1 MIAGFRSTSRRLPIL
16 AITALA
22 IAACGRE
29 SKSAASDTA
38 TADSANSTA
47 SSADTSST
55 VRGTVAS
62 VSDTAV
68 VVAASTGNVTV
79 KTNQPFKV
87 FARQPGKLTDVK
99 DNVFIGVTTVK
110 QSDGTEQA
118 TEIHIFPEELRGLGE
133 GSRMMNQNASGGGSG
148 SRMTNGAVSGSRMT
162 NGAVSGSRMTNGTAS
177 QSRMSNGNVTAA
189 NGSTL
194 VVQYKGG
201 SQQVTVPA
209 NTPVSEIKA
218 TTKKLATGDKVVLLT
233 SKAPDGSL
241 SASTALLSGK

>member
-1 MIAGFRSTSRRLPIL
+1 MIASFRSTSLQLPLL
-16 AITALA
+16 AIAALA

-38 TADSANSTA
+38 TADSSNSTA
-47 SSADTSST
+47 SASDTSST

-62 VSDTAV
+62 VSDTTV

-79 KTNQPFKV
+79 KTTQPFKV
-87 FARQPGKLTDVK
+87 FARQAGKLADVK

-110 QSDGTEQA
+110 QPDGTEQA

-133 GSRMMNQNASGGGSG
+133 GSRMMNQNASGG
-148 SRMTNGAVSGSRMT
+148 SGSRMT

-177 QSRMSNGNVTAA
+177 QSRMSNGNVTAS

-209 NTPVSEIKA
+209 NAPVTEIKA
-218 TTKKLATGDKVVLLT
+218 TTKKLATGDQVVLLA